1 MPCRSGLGK
10 VVSAKG
16 DGKGCEVR
24 TSEIGDPVRMRVAGE
39 DDGVGDV
46 VLLEVVENARAVG
59 AVAVPGVEIDY
70 RMLQRLK
77 FPGNHRAIHTRARF
91 V

>member
-1 MPCRSGLGK
+1 MGLIK
-10 VVSAKG
+10 QLNADEVRKRRA
-16 DGKGCEVR
+16 VR

-70 RMLQRLK
+70 RMFQRSQ
-77 FPGNHRAIHTRARF
+77 
-91 V
+91 